1 MSEAPSAPAATPA
14 SVAPTLATPGATLYE
29 PIPPRA
35 DAPSAEPAP
44 AEPAAAPAEP
54 AAATPE
60 PAPADPAAPA
70 PLTFKLPDGFQA
82 DQAQLTSLSEILQ
95 QEGISPQERGQKL
108 VDLYVAEQAK
118 AAKAQETAWENMQQT
133 WVQEL
138 EADPK
143 LGGSNLART
152 QEVLGKAL
160 DVYGGKDAQAI
171 RDAFALTGAGNNPA
185 IVRFIHSMAA
195 ALNEGAPINT
205 GKPAGAQS
213 WQSKTRGE
221 VLYGDNPQ

>member
-1 MSEAPSAPAATPA
+1 MSEAPAAPAATPA

-35 DAPSAEPAP
+35 AAPPADPAPAEPAAAEPAP
-44 AEPAAAPAEP
+44 AEPAPS
-54 AAATPE
+54 T
-60 PAPADPAAPA
+60 DPAKPA
-70 PLTFKLPDGFQA
+70 PLEFKLPEGFQA
-82 DQAQLTSLSEILQ
+82 DQAQLTQLSEILQ
-95 QEGISPQERGQKL
+95 TKDISPQEMGQKL

-195 ALNEGAPINT
+195 ALNEGAPVNT
-205 GKPAGAQS
+205 GQPANAQS
-213 WQSKTRGE
+213 WRSKTPGQ